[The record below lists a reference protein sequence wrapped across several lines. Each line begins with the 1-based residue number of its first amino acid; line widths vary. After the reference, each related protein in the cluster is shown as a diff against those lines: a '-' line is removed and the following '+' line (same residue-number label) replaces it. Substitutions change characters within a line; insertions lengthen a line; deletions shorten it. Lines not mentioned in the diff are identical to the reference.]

1 MSAAKRVLTTTH
13 MRYKEL
19 VNKSNVHNPIVI
31 GVGQAGSGKT
41 HIACNA
47 SINKLLKKE
56 VKKIVITRPAVCVD
70 ETHGYLPGDINAKMT
85 PYLKPIYDCFLEYIT
100 MDTLRSHL
108 RNEVIEICPFSF
120 LRGRTF
126 NNCFIIADETQN
138 TTKNQMQ
145 TLLTRIGENCKTV
158 ITGDLSQSDLKLSN
172 YDKNGLSDLIERCER
187 SFNNSDELVIDIVKF
202 SEDDIIRSDVV
213 KKIVQLYSI

>member
-1 MSAAKRVLTTTH
+1 MIKRTLTNTQLI
-13 MRYKEL
+13 YQDL
-19 VNKSNVHNPIVI
+19 VNKSSVYHPIVI

-41 HIACNA
+41 HIACKA
-47 SINKLLKKE
+47 SINKLIKKE

-70 ETHGYLPGDINAKMT
+70 EAHGYLPGDINAKMT

-100 MDTLRSHL
+100 MDTLRAHI

-126 NNCFIIADETQN
+126 NNCYIIADETQN

-145 TLLTRIGENCKTV
+145 TLLTRIGDNCKTV
-158 ITGDLSQSDLKLSN
+158 ITGDLTQSDLKLAN
-172 YDKNGLSDLIERCER
+172 YDKNGLLDLLDRVERNFE
-187 SFNNSDELVIDIVKF
+187 SSDEICIDVVKF
-202 SEDDIIRSDVV
+202 TEDDIIRSEVV
-213 KKIVQLYSI
+213 KKIVGLYSI